1 MKVKAGETVRVEMP
15 YELVQSSPALSRFK
29 RYINQNSVVADSY
42 GIMEEF
48 SRNKNAR
55 VEAPTHMTATGFDWT
70 AAGVKNA
77 QGQYGVN
84 LNFSMVNPQKGVK
97 ESTSRFLQID
107 PNDPSQF
114 LQLSEMIND
123 TWTNYQNAYGSW
135 EQQYDMQDLIS
146 YPEIEY

>member
-1 MKVKAGETVRVEMP
+1 
-15 YELVQSSPALSRFK
+15 
-29 RYINQNSVVADSY
+29 
-42 GIMEEF
+42 
-48 SRNKNAR
+48 
-55 VEAPTHMTATGFDWT
+55 
-70 AAGVKNA
+70 
-77 QGQYGVN
+77 
-84 LNFSMVNPQKGVK
+84 MVNPQKGVK